1 MDYKD
6 YNDFELLDYISENN
20 EEANNIMFKKYEP
33 LIKTTA
39 SKLIKYVNGSGL
51 EQSDLEQEGMI
62 GLSNAIDNFS
72 ASKDASFYTYA
83 KNCIE
88 RKMISQ
94 VVSTNRFK
102 RKILNEAISFET
114 TDQYGIDINLEFF
127 LRDDSNNPERI
138 LLNEEKAN
146 ELLNSAL
153 DVLTDFE
160 TQVLELKVN
169 GFEYRE
175 IAEILEKEPKAIDNA
190 IQRIRKKL
198 KDNIKKD
205 E

>member
-1 MDYKD
+1 
-6 YNDFELLDYISENN
+6 
-20 EEANNIMFKKYEP
+20 MFKKYEP
-33 LIKTTA
+33 LIKSIA
-39 SKLIKYVNGSGL
+39 SKLIKYVSGSGL
-51 EQSDLEQEGMI
+51 EQSDLEQEGML

-72 ASKDASFYTYA
+72 NSKEASFYTYA
-83 KNCIE
+83 KSCIE
-88 RKMISQ
+88 KKMLSQ
-94 VVSTNRFK
+94 VVSTKRFK
-102 RKILNEAISFET
+102 RKILNDAIPFDAN
-114 TDQYGIDINLEFF
+114 DQYGTAINLDFF
-127 LRDDSNNPERI
+127 LRDESNNPEKI
-138 LLNEEKAN
+138 LINEEKAN

-198 KDNIKKD
+198 KDNIKRD
-205 E
+205 S